1 MREGGRTAGP
11 WPCGKRKQK
20 KLEEEA
26 VRGEQGRFA
35 PGLPQI
41 SDRNLS
47 KWIGSIL

>member
-11 WPCGKRKQK
+11 WPCGKQK

-47 KWIGSIL
+47 K